1 MKIIRQTSAFL
12 LAILLIASTPAFAAP
27 FVDDRKIETS
37 AEEMARGVQK
47 QFNLSEEQYQKV
59 IPVFEYHLAERAK
72 LYKRERRGVNKK
84 QLRKDSRAVRTEVN
98 RRLSEIITPEQ
109 FKAVQAKLP
118 AKPAPSTSH

>member
-1 MKIIRQTSAFL
+1 MKIIRQISAFF
-12 LAILLIASTPAFAAP
+12 LAVVLFSSVPAFSAP

-47 QFNLSEEQYQKV
+47 QFNLTEEQYQKV

-109 FKAVQAKLP
+109 FKTAQAELP
-118 AKPAPSTSH
+118 TKAAAAPH